1 MSQSPELESQILRFS
16 QGEKLRVN
24 TIAHR
29 LGVHHTVVRRVLAQ
43 ASLLTLEPRSRPSEI
58 GTYLPVIRQT
68 LENFPTLTASRIYR
82 KMVDCGYNGSP
93 HYLRHIV
100 ACLRPQFDPS
110 EWMLALLQKRIDVED
125 LERQTDHLP
134 ELEIFL
140 GHLYD
145 GRLL

>member
-68 LENFPTLTASRIYR
+68 LENFPRSPQAVFTERWLTAAIMVARII
-82 KMVDCGYNGSP
+82 CA
-93 HYLRHIV
+93 I
-100 ACLRPQFDPS
+100 
-110 EWMLALLQKRIDVED
+110 
-125 LERQTDHLP
+125 
-134 ELEIFL
+134 
-140 GHLYD
+140 
-145 GRLL
+145 